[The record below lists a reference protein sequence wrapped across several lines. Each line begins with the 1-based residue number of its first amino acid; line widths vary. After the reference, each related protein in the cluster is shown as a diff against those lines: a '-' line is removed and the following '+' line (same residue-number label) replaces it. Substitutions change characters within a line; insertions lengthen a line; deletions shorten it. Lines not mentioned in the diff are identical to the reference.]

1 MKFSIVWLLGT
12 VTLLF
17 SCGDAGEENSVTI
30 AKAFGT
36 ELTLREARSRM
47 PKGLTGNDS
56 IAFLKSYAEQWVKEQ
71 VLLEAAERNLDAEE
85 LDMSKELEDYRKS
98 LIIYS
103 YENAL
108 VNQKLDT
115 LVSESEMMNYYQT
128 HQQDFSLK
136 DNIIKVNFVKLR
148 KDAPGIS
155 RAKTMMRSQKESD
168 LVALENYCRDNAV
181 NFFLETDS
189 WLMFSDLLKEV
200 PIQTYDQEAFLK
212 NNRLIEFIDG
222 DYLYLVNIIGFR
234 IKDSVSPFPF
244 EKDNIR
250 NLILN
255 KRKISLVEEAKRQT
269 LENAIQKNDAQ
280 IMIK

>member
-1 MKFSIVWLLGT
+1 MLLATIAPWLFFL
-12 VTLLF
+12 
-17 SCGDAGEENSVTI
+17 SCSGSKEENRVVI
-30 AKAFGT
+30 ARAFDA
-36 ELTLREARSRM
+36 ELSLREARSRM
-47 PKGLTGNDS
+47 PLGLKATDS
-56 IAFLKSYAEQWVKEQ
+56 IAFLKSFAEQWIKDQ
-71 VLLEAAERNLDAEE
+71 VLLDAAERNLSAEE
-85 LDMSKELEDYRKS
+85 LDMSRQLEDYRNS
-98 LIIYS
+98 LVIYS

-115 LVSESEMMNYYQT
+115 VVSEAELMNYYQD

-148 KDAPGIS
+148 KDAAGLGRVKIL
-155 RAKTMMRSQKESD
+155 MRSEKESD
-168 LVALENYCRDNAV
+168 RLALESYCRANAV

-212 NNRLIEFIDG
+212 NNRYLEFVDG
-222 DYLYLVNIIGFR
+222 DYLYMVNIIGFR

-244 EKDNIR
+244 EKVNIR

-255 KRKISLVEEAKRQT
+255 KRKLSLVEEAKRISF
-269 LENAIQKNDAQ
+269 EKAIRDRDAEVL
-280 IMIK
+280 IK